1 LLRLAEKY
9 TLPRMEAT
17 AERCLLTNAIS
28 YKSARNILVNAVDR
42 VPLDKPDSAPQ
53 PAGHDNI
60 RGANYYE

>member
-1 LLRLAEKY
+1 
-9 TLPRMEAT
+9 MEAT